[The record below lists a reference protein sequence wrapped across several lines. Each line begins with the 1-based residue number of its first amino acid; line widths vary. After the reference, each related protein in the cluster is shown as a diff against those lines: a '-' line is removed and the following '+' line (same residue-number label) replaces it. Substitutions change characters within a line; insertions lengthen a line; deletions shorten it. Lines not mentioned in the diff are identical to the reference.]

1 MKRPSL
7 KQTACAALSALTLT
21 AAPACAEI
29 RQEPARGVA
38 GLPEPQ
44 RLDGAPL
51 PAALSL
57 WAQLDVI
64 TSSGVLDAELRQRS
78 AHENGEYEFYV
89 AVTDLDYNG
98 RLEVLIS
105 RHTLSYEPF
114 VYAGEGLS
122 DKARAALAALCTE
135 NPVAVESAAYEVSAD
150 GTRLEELTITGESG
164 IAPDFTNFYTKP
176 RTDESGYLYHVYTP
190 RLTPQPTEGDPWC
203 YPISLATQTARL
215 AGGTMHLAWTA
226 ESEGTVSIGR
236 DSYERDFTSMEI
248 RATGETIDPRRVPE
262 ELRRRDEGDPLP
274 TPAGEAIARGPRDK
288 LIELW
293 CNWTHRQDIVNY
305 TRGMPGMGMGMGS
318 APQLSGVRESLIK

>member
-29 RQEPARGVA
+29 RQEPARGLA

-44 RLDGAPL
+44 CLGGAPL

-64 TSSGVLDAELRQRS
+64 TSSGILDAELRQRS

-274 TPAGEAIARGPRDK
+274 TRAGEAIVRGPRDK

-293 CNWTHRQDIVNY
+293 CNWTNQQDILNY
-305 TRGMPGMGMGMGS
+305 ARGRFGMGMGS
-318 APQLSGVRESLIK
+318 GPQLSGARESLIK

>member
-7 KQTACAALSALTLT
+7 KQTACAALSALSVLTLT

-29 RQEPARGVA
+29 RQEPARGLA

-44 RLDGAPL
+44 RMDGVPL

-78 AHENGEYEFYV
+78 AHENGTYEFYV

-176 RTDESGYLYHVYTP
+176 RTDAGGYLYHVYTP

-215 AGGTMHLAWTA
+215 DGGTMHIAWTA
-226 ESEGTVSIGR
+226 HSEGTVAIGR
-236 DSYERDFTSMEI
+236 DSYKRNFTSMEI

-262 ELRRRDEGDPLP
+262 DLRRRDEGELLP
-274 TPAGEAIARGPRDK
+274 VCAGEYIAYGQRTK

-293 CNWTHRQDIVNY
+293 CNWTYRQDILNY
-305 TRGMPGMGMGMGS
+305 TRTAPGMGMGSG
-318 APQLSGVRESLIK
+318 PQLSGARR